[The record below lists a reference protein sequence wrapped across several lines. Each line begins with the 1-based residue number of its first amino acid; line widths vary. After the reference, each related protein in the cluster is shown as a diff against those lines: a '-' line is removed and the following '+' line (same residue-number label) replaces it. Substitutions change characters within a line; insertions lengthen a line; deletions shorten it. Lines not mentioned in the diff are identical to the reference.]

1 MTLWIEVVGLS
12 TYVRAQSGALR
23 VGTIKEDAVMALYS
37 CGWCKH
43 DVIQP
48 DTHVRV
54 TAVGVDQPK
63 WCRDCRFCTA
73 EQAMQHPIR

>member
-1 MTLWIEVVGLS
+1 
-12 TYVRAQSGALR
+12 
-23 VGTIKEDAVMALYS
+23 MALYS

-73 EQAMQHPIR
+73 EQAKQHPIR